1 MVCNCRVPASTG
13 TGDAAGSMERWW
25 QVGDTFA
32 SLPVPWLQ
40 VASMLWE
47 ELRSRQLEWKKEE
60 AAALQYM

>member
-1 MVCNCRVPASTG
+1 
-13 TGDAAGSMERWW
+13 MERWW

-47 ELRSRQLEWKKEE
+47 ELRSRQLEWRKEE